1 MTYMSEAMDRM
12 YNSLDNEL
20 SEAKQE
26 VKKVKSRYKKSLVK
40 LQDKIHKIE
49 LLTDQ
54 IKLKEVTY
62 YMFYILLC
70 RRLNF

>member
-1 MTYMSEAMDRM
+1 MIYTLVVIDRM

-20 SEAKQE
+20 LEAKQE
-26 VKKVKSRYKKSLVK
+26 VKKVKLRHKKLLAK
-40 LQDKIHKIE
+40 LQVKIYKIE

-62 YMFYILLC
+62 HMFYILQK
-70 RRLNF
+70 